1 MEKIMLEYEQSH
13 CSKVEKTV
21 TITSMVIKE
30 SNEAA
35 TLCLGE
41 KQAFDCDQKQTC
53 GTLTILGKEKLI
65 NFNVCAHP
73 KLSPGGGI
81 AD

>member
-1 MEKIMLEYEQSH
+1 LKKIMLEYEQSH
-13 CSKVEKTV
+13 CSKAEKTV

-41 KQAFDCDQKQTC
+41 KLAFDCDQKQAC
-53 GTLTILGKEKLI
+53 GVLTILGKEKQI
-65 NFNVCAHP
+65 HWNVCTHP
-73 KLSPGGGI
+73 KILPG
-81 AD
+81 